1 MAEAQIKCD
10 ICNCTFARQEHL
22 TRHTRSHT
30 REKPYRCLQCSKS
43 FSRLDVLQRHIS
55 SHEQSASDLAGAS
68 ARACREC
75 AISRVRCSKGSP
87 CRRCHAKNLECTY
100 PVQRKRKAS
109 VDHRDA
115 PSPDAIDL
123 GNSTPQLRVPRPSG
137 EHDAENSTMDPTVP
151 PIDQV
156 IWTPTIN
163 LTSNASFPQEPPGAA
178 FRSVDANN
186 FSLSQGLPE
195 PVLGMSALNWLSP
208 QYQEVTE
215 WDSQLIATSGNGM
228 ALGDFEFAL
237 GFSRAALSPDTSPQ
251 GHSSQI
257 QRPLVEHGPWILLEQ
272 QDGEPVAM
280 DNSRSV
286 SAKSPTSSRDS
297 RATEGRFYVDGA
309 AARAPFRGCLTET
322 HPTTDIS
329 PSDRSTG
336 DPNHTSTPLSASFE
350 AERMPTIG
358 EDLVLESVY
367 DGLILQVQS
376 TSHIQ
381 ALNLAPTTIPP
392 LPHIRRF
399 VKLYFEKFH
408 PPYPFVQKSR
418 FARNPRCPLPQP
430 DDWVLL
436 LAVSAVGA
444 WYCPEAQSLGWRD
457 AMFKMVNAHMVFCIS
472 SPPRDDHELLWRP
485 SGQTSTSVR
494 FGLPTLQA
502 SILNLIWMVQSGR
515 ENLIHR
521 AMADRHHI
529 VEQCKALNLLS
540 MRESDFKIDTSPPE
554 LLIERWSDFQAK
566 IRTGMMTWLLDCIF
580 VFEFN
585 CQPLVHLADISSPL
599 PCTENLWE
607 TPTLEE
613 INSNKPG
620 PMPESIE
627 ILYMEK
633 RLPPHLGEFGYLL
646 LIYAILGRT
655 SEAMTQYQTRLSNW
669 VPNARIESRSTLQS
683 VAETWP
689 PALPIMSK
697 WRNSACDCLDILHW
711 YANGTV
717 ARAGGLEHPT
727 ILHLHL
733 SRLLLLTPIKH
744 MQYVAALSDVGS
756 SSGGFDK
763 IKYKEAC
770 GHLRKWVI
778 ADQFKA
784 RLALVHAGAV
794 LWYVRRYSVND
805 FLEPFAVY
813 AATLCLWVYSVST
826 VSTVHQQE
834 PRARPSN
841 GTPDSGERVDSMS
854 TAGVESDEEP
864 EIYFIYLDRP
874 CDDEMV
880 QTYVRLGH
888 KMSANLLRVGNI
900 CNVGAPRK
908 ILQEGLRLLSGKG
921 RRMSRIAQSPA
932 NRWGISNSFGAILE
946 SLIQATPVECASSG
960 ERRKDMGH
968 DLNESIYG

>member
-1 MAEAQIKCD
+1 MVETQIKCD

-22 TRHTRSHT
+22 TRHSRSHT
-30 REKPYRCLQCSKS
+30 REKPYQCLQCSKS

-55 SHEQSASDLAGAS
+55 SHEQSASDLAGVS
-68 ARACREC
+68 TRACRDNE
-75 AISRVRCSKGSP
+75 
-87 CRRCHAKNLECTY
+87 
-100 PVQRKRKAS
+100 Q
-109 VDHRDA
+109 
-115 PSPDAIDL
+115 
-123 GNSTPQLRVPRPSG
+123 
-137 EHDAENSTMDPTVP
+137 DAENSTMDLSVP
-151 PIDQV
+151 STSDQA
-156 IWTPTIN
+156 IWAPTIN
-163 LTSNASFPQEPPGAA
+163 LASNTGFPLGPTGAA
-178 FRSVDANN
+178 FRSVDSNN
-186 FSLSQGLPE
+186 VALGSGFHE
-195 PVLGMSALNWLSP
+195 PVLSMSALNWLSP
-208 QYQEVTE
+208 QYQEVPE

-228 ALGDFEFAL
+228 ALGNFEFAL
-237 GFSRAALSPDTSPQ
+237 GFSQTALSPDTPPQ
-251 GHSSQI
+251 DYSSQI
-257 QRPLVEHGPWILLEQ
+257 QRPLVEHGSWILPEQ
-272 QDGEPVAM
+272 QDGEPVDM
-280 DNSRSV
+280 EQSRSV
-286 SAKSPTSSRDS
+286 STKSSTSSRAS
-297 RATEGRFYVDGA
+297 RVTEGRLYVDGA
-309 AARAPFRGCLTET
+309 AARAPFSGCLTET
-322 HPTTDIS
+322 QSAAGVS

-336 DPNHTSTPLSASFE
+336 APNHPASPLSTGFTTGTMLSA
-350 AERMPTIG
+350 G
-358 EDLVLESVY
+358 EDFIIESVY
-367 DGLILQVQS
+367 DDLILQVQS
-376 TSHIQ
+376 IPHIK
-381 ALNLAPTTIPP
+381 ALGLALSTMPP
-392 LPHIRRF
+392 LPHIQRF

-408 PPYPFVQKSR
+408 PSYPFVQKSR
-418 FARNPRCPLPQP
+418 FSTSTRRPILQS

-457 AMFKMVNAHMVFCIS
+457 VMFEMVNAHMVFCIS
-472 SPPRDDHELLWRP
+472 SPPQDDHELFWRP
-485 SGQTSTSVR
+485 SGQTFTCVR

-515 ENLIHR
+515 ENLVHR

-540 MRESDFKIDTSPPE
+540 MRESGFKDTSPPE
-554 LLIERWSDFQAK
+554 LQAERWSDFQAK

-585 CQPLVHLADISSPL
+585 CQPLIHLADVSSPL
-599 PCTENLWE
+599 PCTEQLWE
-607 TPTLEE
+607 PPTLEE
-613 INSNKPG
+613 INSKNKPG
-620 PMPESIE
+620 PMPEAIE

-646 LIYAILGRT
+646 LIYAILART
-655 SEAMTQYQTRLSNW
+655 REAMTQYQTRLSNW

-744 MQYVAALSDVGS
+744 MQYVAALSDVR
-756 SSGGFDK
+756 SSGGSFDK

-770 GHLRKWVI
+770 GHLRKWAV

-784 RLALVHAGAV
+784 RLSLVHAGAV

-805 FLEPFAVY
+805 ILEPFAVY
-813 AATLCLWVYSVST
+813 VATLCLWVYSVST
-826 VSTVHQQE
+826 VSAVHQQDQQE
-834 PRARPSN
+834 PRARSSS
-841 GTPDSGERVDSMS
+841 GVPDSGEREDSMS

-864 EIYFIYLDRP
+864 ELYFIYLDRP

-900 CNVGAPRK
+900 CNIGAPRK
-908 ILQEGLRLLSGKG
+908 ILQEGSRLLSGKG
-921 RRMSRIAQSPA
+921 RRMSRLAQSPA

-960 ERRKDMGH
+960 ERRRDVGH
-968 DLNESIYG
+968 DLDESIYG

>member
-30 REKPYRCLQCSKS
+30 REKPFQCLQCSKS

-55 SHEQSASDLAGAS
+55 SHEQSASDLAGVS

-75 AISRVRCSKGSP
+75 ATSRVRCSKGSP

-109 VDHRDA
+109 ADHRDA
-115 PSPDAIDL
+115 PNPGQIDL
-123 GNSTPQLRVPRPSG
+123 RGPAPQSRVPRTSG
-137 EHDAENSTMDPTVP
+137 PDDAENSPINPGVQPTSG
-151 PIDQV
+151 QV

-163 LTSNASFPQEPPGAA
+163 LESNAGFPQDPTGTA

-186 FSLSQGLPE
+186 FALGPGFPE
-195 PVLGMSALNWLSP
+195 PVLGMSTLNWLSP
-208 QYQEVTE
+208 QYQDVPE
-215 WDSQLIATSGNGM
+215 WDSQFIATSGNSM
-228 ALGDFEFAL
+228 ALGGFEFAL
-237 GFSRAALSPDTSPQ
+237 GFSQAALSPDTSPQ
-251 GHSSQI
+251 DYSSQTR
-257 QRPLVEHGPWILLEQ
+257 RPPVEQGPWILPEQ
-272 QDGEPVAM
+272 QNEQLLATGTSP
-280 DNSRSV
+280 SV
-286 SAKSPTSSRDS
+286 STKGSTSSKDS

-309 AARAPFRGCLTET
+309 AARAPFRGCLVET
-322 HPTTDIS
+322 HPATSVS

-336 DPNHTSTPLSASFE
+336 DFNHSVTPLSTGLE
-350 AERMPTIG
+350 TERIPTTG
-358 EDLVLESVY
+358 GDFVLESVY
-367 DGLILQVQS
+367 DDLIQQVQS
-376 TSHIQ
+376 ISHIQ

-392 LPHIRRF
+392 LPHIQRF

-408 PPYPFVQKSR
+408 PSYPFVQKNRFSR
-418 FARNPRCPLPQP
+418 NLRRPLPQP
-430 DDWVLL
+430 DDSVLL
-436 LAVSAVGA
+436 LAVSAVGS

-457 AMFKMVNAHMVFCIS
+457 AMFEMVNAHMEYCMS
-472 SPPRDDHELLWRP
+472 SPQDDDELLWRP

-502 SILNLIWMVQSGR
+502 SILNLIWMLHSGR
-515 ENLIHR
+515 KNLIHR
-521 AMADRHHI
+521 AMANRYHI
-529 VEQCKALNLLS
+529 VEQCKALQLLS
-540 MRESDFKIDTSPPE
+540 MRESDFKIDTCPSE
-554 LLIERWSDFQAK
+554 ILVETWSDFQAK

-580 VFEFN
+580 VLEFN
-585 CQPLVHLADISSPL
+585 CQPLIHLADVSSPL
-599 PCTENLWE
+599 PCAQDLWE
-607 TPTLEE
+607 ASNVEE
-613 INSNKPG
+613 IKNRNKPG

-633 RLPPHLGEFGYLL
+633 RSPPHLGEFGYLL
-646 LIYAILGRT
+646 LIYAILRRT

-669 VPNARIESRSTLQS
+669 IPNARIEPRSTLQS

-711 YANGTV
+711 NANGT
-717 ARAGGLEHPT
+717 AAKAGGLEHPT

-744 MQYVAALSDVGS
+744 MQYVAAFSGVRS
-756 SSGGFDK
+756 SSGIVDK
-763 IKYKEAC
+763 IQYREAC
-770 GHLRKWVI
+770 GHLRKWAI

-813 AATLCLWVYSVST
+813 VATLCLWVYSVSAA
-826 VSTVHQQE
+826 STVRQQE

-841 GTPDSGERVDSMS
+841 GAPDPGERVDSMS
-854 TAGVESDEEP
+854 TTGVESDEEP
-864 EIYFIYLDRP
+864 ELYFIYLDRP

-900 CNVGAPRK
+900 CSAEAPRK
-908 ILQEGLRLLSGKG
+908 ILQEGVQLLFGEG
-921 RRMSRIAQSPA
+921 RRTSRLAHSPA
-932 NRWGISNSFGAILE
+932 NLWGISNSFRAILE
-946 SLIQATPVECASSG
+946 SLIQAAPVAGASSG
-960 ERRKDMGH
+960 ENDMGH
-968 DLNESIYG
+968 GLAESIHG